1 MPNFLATLNF
11 SLSVTFPI
19 FVVMALGFWLRRCQ
33 LINDN
38 FIDISSKL
46 TFNITLPA
54 LLFISVTKTQA
65 DSSSNLK
72 LILFGLGVTLI
83 VFLLLEYLSKILIQ
97 EKVNRG
103 VVVQGGFR
111 ANMGIVGLAYCINAF
126 GDQGLKAS
134 SLYMALLT
142 IQFNILAVIT
152 LNRSLQKS
160 ASCAS
165 NLKHIAKNPIIIGVL
180 LALPFAIFSIP
191 LPGLALHT
199 GEYLA
204 QMTLPLALL
213 CIGASLDLKALRL
226 DKHNALLSSAAKL
239 LLVPS
244 LFLSMALA
252 CGFRG
257 IELGVIVLMASS
269 PTAAASYMMTKAM
282 GGNAPLAAN
291 IIVLT
296 TLGSLITS
304 SLTLFVLRN
313 FALI

>member
-1 MPNFLATLNF
+1 
-11 SLSVTFPI
+11 
-19 FVVMALGFWLRRCQ
+19 
-33 LINDN
+33 
-38 FIDISSKL
+38 
-46 TFNITLPA
+46 
-54 LLFISVTKTQA
+54 
-65 DSSSNLK
+65 
-72 LILFGLGVTLI
+72 
-83 VFLLLEYLSKILIQ
+83 
-97 EKVNRG
+97 
-103 VVVQGGFR
+103 
-111 ANMGIVGLAYCINAF
+111 
-126 GDQGLKAS
+126 
-134 SLYMALLT
+134 MALLT

-165 NLKHIAKNPIIIGVL
+165 NLKQIAKNPIIIGVL

-296 TLGSLITS
+296 TIGSLITS